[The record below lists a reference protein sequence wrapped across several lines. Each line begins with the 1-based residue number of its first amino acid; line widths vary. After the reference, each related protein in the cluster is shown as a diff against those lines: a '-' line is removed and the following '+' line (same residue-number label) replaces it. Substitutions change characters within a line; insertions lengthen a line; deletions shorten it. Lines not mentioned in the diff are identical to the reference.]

1 MQKLIVFLVLLLSCA
16 TAAHA
21 QQGKKPVTKKPTATT
36 TAPVATKPVFV
47 QVATPPV
54 PVPKNELDSA
64 SYALGMLIGEN
75 LSKQIGTDFNKVML
89 LEALTRSIRG
99 ESTLFTQE
107 NANQLFNTYGAKM
120 QEEKSKVARS
130 EGEAFLAKNKIRPGI
145 KTTASGLQYEVLK
158 QGTGTVNPKATDKVK
173 VHYHGTLTDGT
184 VFDSSVERGETI
196 SFGLDQVIKGWT
208 EGVQLM
214 KVGDKFRFYI
224 PYDLAYGEYGSP
236 PKIKPY
242 AALVFEVEL
251 FEIEQQ

>member
-1 MQKLIVFLVLLLSCA
+1 MFIMQKLVVFLVLLLSCA
-16 TAAHA
+16 TAHA
-21 QQGKKPVTKKPTATT
+21 QQGKKSTVKP
-36 TAPVATKPVFV
+36 ATK
-47 QVATPPV
+47 TPPV
-54 PVPKNELDSA
+54 VTATPVIVQAAVPTVPAPKNELDSA

-75 LSKQIGTDFNKVML
+75 LSKQIGTDFNKVQI
-89 LEALTRSIRG
+89 LEALTRAIRS
-99 ESTLFTQE
+99 EATLFTPE

-120 QEEKSKVARS
+120 QEEKSKAARG
-130 EGEAFLAKNKIRPGI
+130 EGEAFLAKNKMRPGI
-145 KTTASGLQYEVLK
+145 MTTASGLQYEVLK

-251 FEIEQQ
+251 FAIE